1 VELLMNARLKWRTS
15 IARGAEKTEGTSDRS
30 DTKWYSVHTYTSQTC
45 MLSHYSSPPLLISQ
59 PSKRQ
64 RSNPINPQTPI
75 ANTNPIIA
83 PCARLYPS
91 LLVGRTHP
99 LCTYDQHATP
109 VEDAVCACLPKRCG
123 RIGLARYAA
132 VVGSAGAYNGEVG
145 IPVDNTRSTA
155 EGLPVD
161 LGCDVVGGASG
172 IDGCLG
178 RGYLNEG

>member
-1 VELLMNARLKWRTS
+1 MR
-15 IARGAEKTEGTSDRS
+15 
-30 DTKWYSVHTYTSQTC
+30 
-45 MLSHYSSPPLLISQ
+45 SHYSSPPLLVSQ
-59 PSKRQ
+59 SSKRQ
-64 RSNPINPQTPI
+64 RPNPINPQTPI

-91 LLVGRTHP
+91 LLVGRTHT
-99 LCTYDQHATP
+99 LCAYDQHATP

-132 VVGSAGAYNGEVG
+132 IVGSARAYNGEVG
-145 IPVDNTRSTA
+145 IAVDDTRRTTEA
-155 EGLPVD
+155 LPVD

-178 RGYLNEG
+178 WGYLDEG